1 MTQARSSQS
10 LYLKLTPMQLSEVA
24 PTAGSDVVGSMATAT
39 ATVDCN
45 VLLHPGEPSE
55 MVVQL
60 ENLGRNTLQL
70 DLQVEGDFPSE
81 WCRIGMEGRQLLPG
95 QKMEA
100 LLYFQP
106 PTNFF
111 EDNHLEAEALILDY
125 QSRLYVYSIPD
136 SSDKRLLETAAFN
149 IYVRPHSL
157 YLDFLPALYREVDFI
172 GRFLKIFEQA
182 FEPAVQSLDVL
193 WAHLDPLTAPQGLL
207 PFLAHWV
214 AWPVDPRWTVQKQR
228 RLIRQAMEI
237 YRWRGTRRG
246 LRYYL
251 HLYTDLPLDEE
262 VLNETEKHIGIE
274 EVFGNGFVLSTTRI
288 GEDAIVGGGRPFHF
302 SITLRPDSGMQIDEH
317 LVRHIIEQE
326 KPAFCTYE
334 LYIENR

>member
-302 SITLRPDSGMQIDEH
+302 SITLRPDSGMQIDER
-317 LVRHIIEQE
+317 LIRHIIEQE

>member
-24 PTAGSDVVGSMATAT
+24 PTTGSELVGSMATAT

-106 PTNFF
+106 PANFF

-125 QSRLYVYSIPD
+125 QSRLYVYSTPD
-136 SSDKRLLETAAFN
+136 NSDRRLLETAAFN

-193 WAHLDPLTAPQGLL
+193 WAHLDPLTAPQALL

-262 VLNETEKHIGIE
+262 VLNEAEKHISIE

-302 SITLRPDSGMQIDEH
+302 SVTLRPDSGMQIDER